1 MGDQLRDQLRRDLG
15 EIDIY
20 LFDQL
25 LKGRIT
31 KGMPILDAGCGDGR
45 NLVYLLRSG
54 CDVWGVDRS
63 AEAVEAT
70 RRMATLIAPGTPPD
84 RFTVQTV
91 ERLSFDDGEFDF
103 VISSAVLH
111 FARDEA
117 HWWAMAQEM
126 WRVLASG
133 GILFARLASTIGHEA
148 RVRPLGNGRYV
159 LPDGSERFLVD
170 EAYLVDATRRLGG
183 QLIDPIKTTVVQDA
197 RSMTTWVVRK
207 R

>member
-1 MGDQLRDQLRRDLG
+1 MREELRRQLG

-31 KGMPILDAGCGDGR
+31 KGMPILDAGCGEGR

-63 AEAVEAT
+63 AEAIEAT
-70 RRMATLIAPGTPPD
+70 RRMASAIAPATPPE
-84 RFTVQTV
+84 RFSVQTV

-117 HWWAMAQEM
+117 HWWAMIQEM
-126 WRVLASG
+126 WRVLGSG
-133 GILFARLASTIGHEA
+133 GILFARLASKIGHETRIRA
-148 RVRPLGNGRYV
+148 LEKGRYV

-170 EAYLVDATRRLGG
+170 EAFLVDATRRLGG
-183 QLIDPIKTTVVQDA
+183 RLVDPIKTTVIQDA
-197 RSMTTWVVRK
+197 RSMTTWVLR